1 MDPLPLIQPHQTPSS
16 PTDSPVDRIILVED
30 NKALRDSV
38 AEYLTIVG
46 YDVTAVESGL
56 AFYHALAEQT
66 FCVAVI
72 DLGLPDIN
80 GLQLVEYIRNNTN
93 MHCIILTARELVDDR
108 IAGYDSGADLYMIKP
123 VDCRELASALTRMV
137 QRTTTP
143 RDDSDCAGQ
152 WRLNRQNATLVTPS
166 CAIIPL
172 TAREMDFLLCLGA
185 APDETVPRADIL
197 AALGYSNDEFSNR
210 ALESLIRR
218 LRRKIEGFFGS
229 SPILTRHGVGYSFS
243 VALILS

>member
-1 MDPLPLIQPHQTPSS
+1 MDYSPPQNAPQAAEPSAH
-16 PTDSPVDRIILVED
+16 RILLVED

-66 FCVAVI
+66 FDVAVI

-80 GLQLVEYIRNNTN
+80 GLQLVEYIRNNTK
-93 MHCIILTARELVDDR
+93 MRCIILTARDLVDDR
-108 IAGYDSGADLYMIKP
+108 IAGYDCGADLYMVKP

-137 QRTTTP
+137 QRVAVQ
-143 RDDSDCAGQ
+143 RDDTNGTGQ
-152 WRLNRQNATLVTPS
+152 WRLNRHNATLVTPS
-166 CAIIPL
+166 YAIIPL

-185 APDETVPRADIL
+185 ASEEAVPRTDIL

-218 LRRKIEGFFGS
+218 LRRKIEEVFGS

-243 VALILS
+243 VRLTLG

>member
-1 MDPLPLIQPHQTPSS
+1 MTSLPPHTPAFQPEQSAN
-16 PTDSPVDRIILVED
+16 RIILVED

-38 AEYLTIVG
+38 AEYLTLVG

-56 AFYHALAEQT
+56 AFYHALAEQS

-72 DLGLPDIN
+72 DLGLPDIS
-80 GLQLVEYIRNNTN
+80 GLQLVEYIRNNTR
-93 MHCIILTARELVDDR
+93 MRCIILTARDLVDDR
-108 IAGYDSGADLYMIKP
+108 IAGYDSGADLYMVKP

-137 QRTTTP
+137 QRSST
-143 RDDSDCAGQ
+143 RCDDSNCGGQ

-172 TAREMDFLLCLGA
+172 TARELDFLLCLGA
-185 APDETVPRADIL
+185 SSDETVPRADIL
-197 AALGYSNDEFSNR
+197 AALDYVNDEFSNR

-218 LRRKIEGFFGS
+218 LRRKIEGVFGS